1 MNKVPYLSK
10 GVSEIVAAVL
20 MILIVSTIGLG
31 VFLYSMG
38 YFSGITSARYEATK
52 VEINAIAENFR
63 IVDAIFKKVPID
75 EVNLAVYNY
84 GNVGI
89 DLAAIYVNGT
99 PLQTTGIRLEP
110 KQTGWFNGTYNT
122 GEISDGPAYVRIVTI
137 KGSVYEEVFL
147 IGGQ

>member
-1 MNKVPYLSK
+1 MSK
-10 GVSEIVAAVL
+10 GVSEIVATVL

-52 VEINAIAENFR
+52 VEINAILENFR
-63 IVDAIFKKVPID
+63 IADAEFVDGTPSQVR
-75 EVNLAVYNY
+75 LAVYNY

-99 PLQTTGIRLEP
+99 PLALQTPVKRLEP
-110 KQTGWFNGTYNT
+110 RQTDWFTGTY
-122 GEISDGPAYVRIVTI
+122 DGPIPEGTLYVRIATL
-137 KGSVYEEVFL
+137 KGSVYEEAFQ
-147 IGGQ
+147 IGG

>member
-1 MNKVPYLSK
+1 MSK
-10 GVSEIVAAVL
+10 GVSEIVATVL

-52 VEINAIAENFR
+52 VEINAILENFR
-63 IVDAIFKKVPID
+63 IVDAVFVKGATS
-75 EVNLAVYNY
+75 EVSLAVYNY

-99 PLQTTGIRLEP
+99 PLQTAVMRLEP
-110 KQTGWFNGTYNT
+110 KQTGWFNGTYI
-122 GEISDGPAYVRIVTI
+122 GEIGSGPAYVRIATL

-147 IGGQ
+147 VGG